1 MSIPCVGYEY
11 ARGGYYL
18 PVSKEIVFTFGGQE
32 RLHILFH
39 LKDVLLIAVVL
50 DSPFCFLNPM

>member
-18 PVSKEIVFTFGGQE
+18 PVSKKIVFTFGGQE

-50 DSPFCFLNPM
+50 DSPF